1 MNPAGTG
8 SNIEDP
14 KMPLIEHLREL
25 RRRMIYTF
33 IGLGIAFGFTWAFSF
48 EILEFIKE
56 PLLAHLPEDDPWFAL
71 VQGGGGKKLHYDTL
85 IAPFFTHLK
94 AAFYAAVFLT
104 LPFTIFQ
111 IWRFVSPG
119 LYGKEKMVAWPFLLL
134 SYPLFILGASFFYLV
149 VLQFMLKFFINF
161 DTTLEPSLRIG
172 EYLSLNLQ
180 MIFVFGL
187 IFELPLMSLL
197 LTRMGMLTPKF
208 MTKNRR
214 YAFLGTFVVGAIL
227 TPADPI
233 SQVALAVP
241 LYLLF
246 EISILVSKAA
256 SRKKSPE
263 DGDGED

>member
-8 SNIEDP
+8 NDIEDP

-25 RRRMIYTF
+25 RRRLIYTF
-33 IGLGIAFGFTWAFSF
+33 IGVGIAFVITWNFSF
-48 EILEFIKE
+48 QILDFIKD
-56 PLLAHLPEDDPWFAL
+56 PLLAHLPEDLA
-71 VQGGGGKKLHYDTL
+71 GGGAKKLHYDTL
-85 IAPFFTHLK
+85 ISPFFTHLK
-94 AAFYAAVFLT
+94 AAFYAAVFVT

-111 IWRFVSPG
+111 IWRFVAPG
-119 LYGKEKMVAWPFLLL
+119 LYGKEKNVAWPFLLL

-172 EYLSLNLQ
+172 EYLSLNMQL
-180 MIFVFGL
+180 IFVFGL
-187 IFELPLMSLL
+187 IFELPLLSLL
-197 LTRMGMLTPKF
+197 LTRMGMLTPEF

-241 LYLLF
+241 LY
-246 EISILVSKAA
+246 
-256 SRKKSPE
+256 
-263 DGDGED
+263 

>member
-1 MNPAGTG
+1 MNSAGAD
-8 SNIEDP
+8 NKIEDP
-14 KMPLIEHLREL
+14 KMPLTEHLREL

-33 IGLGIAFGFTWAFSF
+33 IGLGLAFGVTWTFSF
-48 EILEFIKE
+48 EILEFIKN
-56 PLLAHLPEDDPWFAL
+56 PLLAHLPDDMA
-71 VQGGGGKKLHYDTL
+71 GGGGKKLYYDTL
-85 IAPFFTHLK
+85 TAPFFTHLK
-94 AAFYAAVFLT
+94 AAFYSAVFLT

-111 IWRFVSPG
+111 IWRFVAPG
-119 LYGKEKMVAWPFLLL
+119 LYGKEQRVMWPFLLL
-134 SYPLFILGASFFYLV
+134 SYPLFIIGASFFYLV

-161 DTTLEPSLRIG
+161 DKTLEPSLRIG
-172 EYLSLNLQ
+172 EYLSLNMQL
-180 MIFVFGL
+180 IFVFGL
-187 IFELPLMSLL
+187 IFELPLLSLL

-256 SRKKSPE
+256 TPKKSSE
-263 DGDGED
+263 DEDSEDEDTKE